1 MRLMKN
7 KALQTAGT
15 NLRTSTLLV
24 AMIATT
30 SLIGCKATGLTF
42 PTSLGGNTNA
52 TRVPAPAT
60 GSFQVPG
67 SYSGAVGSPPATG
80 LGSSSF
86 SSASTGPVTS
96 QTMQPVSNLLSGLQN
111 AQSQFRTATN
121 QAFDRVNR
129 ASVSAQGQ
137 VEQASARIDRIG
149 EGVSQASAI
158 VSDSLTAPIENGVY
172 IPPNPSLPSTN
183 PPSLGKTGSSGTI
196 GDSLPSAAPTWRAP
210 STSTGN

>member
-1 MRLMKN
+1 MKN
-7 KALQTAGT
+7 KALQTAGI
-15 NLRTSTLLV
+15 NLRKSTLVV

-30 SLIGCKATGLTF
+30 SLVGCKATGLTF
-42 PTSLGGNTNA
+42 PTSLGGSTNP

-67 SYSGAVGSPPATG
+67 SYSGAAGSPPSTG
-80 LGSSSF
+80 LGGSSF
-86 SSASTGPVTS
+86 SPASTGPVTS
-96 QTMQPVSNLLSGLQN
+96 QTVQPVSNLLSGLQN

-129 ASVSAQGQ
+129 ASESAQGQ

-158 VSDSLTAPIENGVY
+158 VSDSLTAPIESGVY
-172 IPPNPSLPSTN
+172 TPPTPSLPNSS
-183 PPSLGKTGSSGTI
+183 PPSLGTTGSSGKI
-196 GDSLPSAAPTWRAP
+196 GDSLPSTAPAWRAP
-210 STSTGN
+210 STSPGN

>member
-1 MRLMKN
+1 MKN

-15 NLRTSTLLV
+15 NLRASTLLV

-30 SLIGCKATGLTF
+30 SLVGCKATGLTF
-42 PTSLGGNTNA
+42 PTSLGGNNS

-80 LGSSSF
+80 LGGSSF
-86 SSASTGPVTS
+86 SPASTGPVTS

-129 ASVSAQGQ
+129 ASESAQGQ

-172 IPPNPSLPSTN
+172 TPPNTSLPSSN

-196 GDSLPSAAPTWRAP
+196 GDSLPSAAPAWRAP
-210 STSTGN
+210 STSPGN